1 MFGDQPMNQAALSQ
15 LYSEVLVVFNAW
27 TRLRKMKMSKEKFSE
42 ADYAGHVYV
51 APIADREL

>member
-1 MFGDQPMNQAALSQ
+1 MDQAVLPQ

-27 TRLRKMKMSKEKFSE
+27 ARLRKMKMSKEKFSE

-51 APIADREL
+51 APNIDRKL